1 MKRRRTLIRLLLAL
15 ALTTHLTLFTP
26 ITNAAWSFKTSKCTG
41 TLTATAGELSFVK
54 AISFIAL
61 GTITSFSLSYS
72 AIIQGVNYS
81 VSANGTCVPN

>member
-1 MKRRRTLIRLLLAL
+1 
-15 ALTTHLTLFTP
+15 
-26 ITNAAWSFKTSKCTG
+26 
-41 TLTATAGELSFVK
+41 VK